1 MLGLL
6 AAGGYPHW
14 ISVEWEKRWHPEIE
28 APEVA
33 LPQHLD
39 LLATWLESG
48 QMSGFGIV
56 GTGVIAAMHAAAI
69 ATLPGARLA
78 AVTDVAAEAAS
89 AFAAARGCA
98 AEPSLDA
105 LLARPDVDVVC
116 VCVPSGQHAEVGVRA
131 ARAGKHL
138 VVEKPIDV
146 TLAAADR
153 LIEAARAAGVALTVI
168 SQHRFDPGLIEL
180 KRLLGDGALG
190 RLVLAEAS
198 TKWYRTQGY
207 YDSAAWRGTWAM
219 DGGSLMNQGVHYVD
233 LLRWCM
239 GPVTEVT
246 AVCATQAHQV
256 EVEDTALA
264 IVRFGSGAVG
274 TILSSTAAFP
284 GFPQRLEVT
293 GTDGT
298 VIVED
303 GRIVR
308 RAFGAQAGTRRPGR
322 GPGDGAGPGAI
333 GAAADPAAIDVASHA
348 AQIADLL
355 AAIEEGREPAVDG
368 QAGRDALEIVC
379 AVYESARTGRAVLLP
394 GGRPPMTPPI
404 MGGCPPPIPPDPRD
418 RHAQR
423 VRRRDLARPA
433 RTARHA
439 RRRVDHAPGAAQR
452 LVGQRGRPHRP
463 AARRVPGHAGRRRGP
478 GLRDRLA
485 HREDPGRRAAR
496 SRAGPDA
503 PYRGH
508 GPRARHHDR
517 PRVLVL
523 HPARGAAGA
532 APGAGHRPDGRAGR
546 DRRRAGPGAGPR
558 EREGDLRGHSRT
570 AAPT

>member
-1 MLGLL
+1 
-6 AAGGYPHW
+6 
-14 ISVEWEKRWHPEIE
+14 
-28 APEVA
+28 
-33 LPQHLD
+33 
-39 LLATWLESG
+39 
-48 QMSGFGIV
+48 MSGFGIV

-78 AVTDVAAEAAS
+78 AVTDVAAGAAA
-89 AFAAARGCA
+89 AFAATRGCA
-98 AEPSLDA
+98 AEPGLDA

-116 VCVPSGQHAEVGVRA
+116 VCVPSGLHAEVGVRA

-153 LIEAARAAGVALTVI
+153 LIEAARTAGVALTVI
-168 SQHRFDPGLIEL
+168 SQHRFDPGLLEL
-180 KRLLGDGALG
+180 KRLLGDGVLG

-198 TKWYRTQGY
+198 TKWYRTQAY

-219 DGGSLMNQGVHYVD
+219 DGGSLLNQGIHYVD

-239 GPVTEVT
+239 GPVAEVT
-246 AVCATQAHQV
+246 ALCATQAHQV

-308 RAFGAQAGTRRPGR
+308 RAFGTQSGDTGPGDA

-333 GAAADPAAIDVASHA
+333 GAAADPAAIEVASHA

-355 AAIEEGREPAVDG
+355 AAIEEGRAPAVDG

-379 AVYESARTGRAVLLP
+379 AVYESARTGSP
-394 GGRPPMTPPI
+394 
-404 MGGCPPPIPPDPRD
+404 
-418 RHAQR
+418 
-423 VRRRDLARPA
+423 VRL
-433 RTARHA
+433 
-439 RRRVDHAPGAAQR
+439 
-452 LVGQRGRPHRP
+452 
-463 AARRVPGHAGRRRGP
+463 
-478 GLRDRLA
+478 
-485 HREDPGRRAAR
+485 
-496 SRAGPDA
+496 
-503 PYRGH
+503 
-508 GPRARHHDR
+508 
-517 PRVLVL
+517 
-523 HPARGAAGA
+523 
-532 APGAGHRPDGRAGR
+532 
-546 DRRRAGPGAGPR
+546 
-558 EREGDLRGHSRT
+558 T
-570 AAPT
+570 AALPS